1 MVVVALL
8 SVDLVESVDLVS
20 VYLVV
25 NCISMPYFAK
35 LVALC
40 YLPLAWSVLPGVDY
54 GLSRAMHCQIQPATT
69 ALLNACTAK
78 AAKRGP

>member
-25 NCISMPYFAK
+25 NCTEGKKIHLNFKMRVVIF
-35 LVALC
+35 LFVD
-40 YLPLAWSVLPGVDY
+40 VLG
-54 GLSRAMHCQIQPATT
+54 R
-69 ALLNACTAK
+69 LNLHS
-78 AAKRGP
+78 

>member
-25 NCISMPYFAK
+25 NCIQ
-35 LVALC
+35 
-40 YLPLAWSVLPGVDY
+40 G
-54 GLSRAMHCQIQPATT
+54 SRQFFVPPE
-69 ALLNACTAK
+69 K
-78 AAKRGP
+78 S